1 MDVFEAGY
9 LRLLVCVM
17 GLDKTPDPLCAYIF
31 CKKSGS
37 KEFICIALLYP
48 SFQYKVSPAIVVRDT
63 DKIMSSVL
71 INESIAGWIL
81 FFLSGEDNNVACPFS
96 RQLIIS
102 SL

>member
-31 CKKSGS
+31 GKKSGS
-37 KEFICIALLYP
+37 REFICIALLYP
-48 SFQYKVSPAIVVRDT
+48 SFQYNVSPAIVVRDT

-71 INESIAGWIL
+71 TNESTAGWIL
-81 FFLSGEDNNVACPFS
+81 FLSDEDNNAVCPFS
-96 RQLIIS
+96 RQFIMS

>member
-37 KEFICIALLYP
+37 REFMCIALLYP

-81 FFLSGEDNNVACPFS
+81 FLSGEDNNVACPFS